1 MERLNISDNLTVTG
15 SMMSMTSLDKG
26 EKSIGLELSMP
37 ESAQETRKMTCPVK
51 SSILGKDT
59 LTMNSSRTLVADS
72 ISREKVLTPYWNGL
86 CLEKSKK
93 LLSLTRTGCVGSD
106 LNSSMELQSE
116 TTAKSWFSTTH
127 SSHLKENLS
136 ETLFPLSMYSR
147 VGFTDSG
154 NTLVRSRKIRIYP
167 KAEYLVM
174 FKRYCDLSRYWYNQ
188 TVEYLKQ
195 PDTKASLYDVRK
207 IVQKGRPE
215 WAYESPQR
223 IREHAISDACSA
235 VKNAKYKSMKSGGFN
250 EVKFRRKRNPKQGFG
265 FDRKS
270 LKDTFVF
277 DRKQF
282 KIFFHSTEDI
292 LPKME
297 GTRIIKEN
305 NRWFVVIPEEISIKK
320 PDNQRLGA
328 VALDPGVRTFI
339 TYYSDSCHGKI
350 GERDFNRIYRLCTR
364 LDNAIS
370 KLSRS
375 DYRGKKRISR
385 AICRLRWKIKDSIDE
400 IHHKTARFL
409 VMNFDRIYIP
419 VFETSRMVSKL
430 HSKVSRAMLTWSHY
444 RFKEFLKFKGKEY
457 SCEVIEVD
465 ESYTSKTCSYCG
477 TIHNIGTRKV
487 MKCNCGANVDRD
499 LNGARGIYL
508 KYNS

>member
-1 MERLNISDNLTVTG
+1 MIFR
-15 SMMSMTSLDKG
+15 
-26 EKSIGLELSMP
+26 
-37 ESAQETRKMTCPVK
+37 
-51 SSILGKDT
+51 
-59 LTMNSSRTLVADS
+59 
-72 ISREKVLTPYWNGL
+72 
-86 CLEKSKK
+86 
-93 LLSLTRTGCVGSD
+93 
-106 LNSSMELQSE
+106 
-116 TTAKSWFSTTH
+116 
-127 SSHLKENLS
+127 
-136 ETLFPLSMYSR
+136 
-147 VGFTDSG
+147 
-154 NTLVRSRKIRIYP
+154 
-167 KAEYLVM
+167 
-174 FKRYCDLSRYWYNQ
+174 RYCDLSRYWYNQ
-188 TVEYLKQ
+188 SIEYLKQ

-207 IVQKGRPE
+207 IVQKGKPE

-235 VKNAKYKSMKSGGFN
+235 VKNAKYKSMKDGGFN

-282 KIFFHSTEDI
+282 KIFFHPTEDI

-350 GERDFNRIYRLCTR
+350 GERDFNRIYRLCIR

-375 DYRGKKRISR
+375 DYRCKKRISR

-419 VFETSRMVSKL
+419 TFETSRMVTKL

-444 RFKEFLKFKGKEY
+444 RFKEFLKFKGREY
-457 SCEVIEVD
+457 SCDIIEVD

-477 TIHNIGTRKV
+477 TIHNIGTSKV

-508 KYNS
+508 KYNSI